1 MGQAE
6 IKYSFKIECFA
17 DHFFKTF
24 RHAGISRNKNAHVVL
39 LEVNLI
45 RFVRV
50 FLWVFTQNYHRKK
63 KGAVFAHLRPSA
75 TS

>member
-1 MGQAE
+1 MGQGE
-6 IKYSFKIECFA
+6 IKYSFKIECFT

-24 RHAGISRNKNAHVVL
+24 RHAGISRIKNAHVAL

-50 FLWVFTQNYHRKK
+50 FFFMGFYTKLPQEKK
-63 KGAVFAHLRPSA
+63 
-75 TS
+75 